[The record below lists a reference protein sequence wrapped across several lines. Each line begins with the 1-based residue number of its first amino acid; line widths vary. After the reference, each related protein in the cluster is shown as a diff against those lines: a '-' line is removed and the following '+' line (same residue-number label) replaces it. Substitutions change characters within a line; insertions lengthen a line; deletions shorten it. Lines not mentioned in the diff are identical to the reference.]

1 MGNSLWEIVCF
12 IAMLGFVFFIWFK
25 HDGNLKRTIIYTIW
39 TFVIFWLN
47 MPSFFVGIEGLEI
60 KYLFIRVPFDLYNL
74 LGLGYVILVNILLA
88 VAGGWIGNSWEKVN
102 CVDDKAIKKKFN
114 DFSKDASELKIIG
127 RDLDFLGNEEYIDQA
142 EHIKKLKE
150 KAKLLCEQTNDP
162 KLINLYQELI
172 GQGNQIRYYT
182 KREGIANLKGQIKV
196 DMHSNEQGLFATKVD
211 YSAKKGVWVNHNRFE
226 VKNLES
232 GFLLQTVSKEF
243 DRIFDSSLNP
253 VIKCIALDLGGVY
266 FDGDLDDFYDYLKEK
281 YDINMSKRRQDKL
294 NINDKLML
302 GEIDILDFIRSQ
314 TTSKYICKQ
323 LTKTDWD
330 DILRQWGETWKPNEK
345 LRKLF
350 EYINSQ
356 GICVVP
362 FSNLDKDNGN
372 KYLREHYLPTCCTEY
387 FFSYDQNC
395 CKPTQEAFDKFFE
408 FVNNKY
414 DIFYPFQIL
423 LIDDQDK
430 NISMAREKQWYSIK
444 YINGNSKEEYL
455 IAELKKLGI
464 ISKEFDLDKI

>member
-1 MGNSLWEIVCF
+1 M
-12 IAMLGFVFFIWFK
+12 
-25 HDGNLKRTIIYTIW
+25 
-39 TFVIFWLN
+39 
-47 MPSFFVGIEGLEI
+47 
-60 KYLFIRVPFDLYNL
+60 
-74 LGLGYVILVNILLA
+74 
-88 VAGGWIGNSWEKVN
+88 
-102 CVDDKAIKKKFN
+102 
-114 DFSKDASELKIIG
+114 
-127 RDLDFLGNEEYIDQA
+127 
-142 EHIKKLKE
+142 
-150 KAKLLCEQTNDP
+150 
-162 KLINLYQELI
+162 
-172 GQGNQIRYYT
+172 
-182 KREGIANLKGQIKV
+182 
-196 DMHSNEQGLFATKVD
+196 
-211 YSAKKGVWVNHNRFE
+211 
-226 VKNLES
+226 
-232 GFLLQTVSKEF
+232 
-243 DRIFDSSLNP
+243 
-253 VIKCIALDLGGVY
+253 GGVY
-266 FDGDLDDFYDYLKEK
+266 FDGDLDEFYDYLKEK

-408 FVNNKY
+408 FVKNKY

-430 NISMAREKQWYSIK
+430 NISMSREKQWYSIK

-455 IAELKKLGI
+455 IDELKKLGI
-464 ISKEFDLDKI
+464 ISKEFDLGKI